1 MADHLTAPGAPP
13 PRGAIGWT
21 SRDILR
27 AVALTTGFLLA
38 LRLLWVAR
46 EVFLTAFLGVLFGL
60 AVGAG
65 ADRLTRYRIP
75 RGMGAALIVF
85 ATIGALVL
93 TGVIIAPTLQEQA
106 TELRQRIPEAV
117 DRLEAWMDE
126 RPGLAGMFLGGSSVT
141 ARRDTAA
148 HAAARAESVAV
159 AIDTTSAQHVPTL
172 RQRIS
177 EQLGGVTRY
186 FFPFLSSTIAVFGGL
201 FLIIV
206 LSVYVGADPG
216 SYRLG
221 LMALFPPEARPRAAI
236 VLARVSTVLRK
247 WLVTQMIAMLVIFAV
262 TTIALLI
269 LRVNAAVAL
278 GVIAGILEFIPTIG
292 PILSAVPGVAMGFL
306 DSPEKALSVAFAYLI
321 IQQVEGH
328 LLIPILMKEGMDL
341 PPALTIVTQAVMAL
355 LFGFIGLMVAVPLLA
370 AVIVPIKML
379 YMQSMVPEIVGP
391 NAGSSAPPE
400 EPPARVLSG
409 PG

>member
-1 MADHLTAPGAPP
+1 MASQIPAPDA
-13 PRGAIGWT
+13 PRGAIGWS

-65 ADRLTRYRIP
+65 ADRLTRYRIR
-75 RGMGAALIVF
+75 RGIGAALIVF

-93 TGVIIAPTLQEQA
+93 TGAVIAPTLQEQGA
-106 TELRQRIPEAV
+106 ELRQRIPEAV

-126 RPGLAGMFLGGSSVT
+126 RPGIAGLFLGGSAVAARSDTT
-141 ARRDTAA
+141 APL
-148 HAAARAESVAV
+148 AARAESVAV
-159 AIDTTSAQHVPTL
+159 AVDTASAQRVPTL

-177 EQLGGVTRY
+177 QQLGGVTRY
-186 FFPFLSSTIAVFGGL
+186 LFPFLSSTIAVFAGL

-206 LSVYVGADPG
+206 LSVYVGADPA
-216 SYRLG
+216 SYRVG
-221 LMALFPPEARPRAAI
+221 LMALFPPEARPRAGI
-236 VLARVSTVLRK
+236 VLARVATVLRK
-247 WLVTQMIAMLVIFAV
+247 WLVTQMIAMLVIFIV
-262 TTIALLI
+262 TTLALLM
-269 LRVNAAVAL
+269 LHVKAAVAL

-306 DSPEKALSVAFAYLI
+306 DSPEKALYVALAYLA
-321 IQQVEGH
+321 IQQLEGH

-370 AVIVPIKML
+370 AIIVPIKML
-379 YMQSMVPEIVGP
+379 YMQSMVPDIMAASV
-391 NAGSSAPPE
+391 PPE
-400 EPPARVLSG
+400 KPPASVLTGSG
-409 PG
+409 